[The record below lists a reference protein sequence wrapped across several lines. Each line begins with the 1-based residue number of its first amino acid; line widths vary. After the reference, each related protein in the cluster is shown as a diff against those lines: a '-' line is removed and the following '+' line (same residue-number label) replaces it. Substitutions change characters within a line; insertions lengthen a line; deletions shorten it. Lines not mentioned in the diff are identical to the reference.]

1 MDGCT
6 FDVQGYAI
14 RFGASGN
21 VNTTEHIYN
30 VSNSNLKSAC
40 AESDDAIIVFRPSAT
55 FATLNLAGTTLVGT
69 PDILGAVDGKTT
81 INR

>member
-1 MDGCT
+1 MDACT

-21 VNTTEHIYN
+21 VNTTEYIYN

-40 AESDDAIIVFRPSAT
+40 AESDDAVIVIRDNAKH
-55 FATLNLAGTTLVGT
+55 ATLNLAGTTLVGT
-69 PDILGAVDGKTT
+69 RDILGATAQTT